1 MPNPVPANM
10 MVYDHVARAILPAYA
25 GAAIPSQTEYTA
37 GETYGFN
44 FALTIP
50 EGWDVDELNVI
61 GLFYAPNNRIDNA
74 YGIDLEGAI
83 DNGWYDSGNFVGLS
97 KLPEPEADIKL
108 FPNPSNGLSLIQ
120 IDLETAENVSVD
132 ILSVDGRLIA
142 SKDYGVLTAVN
153 QLPVVTESYAPGV
166 YMVQIKVGN
175 TQKVLKLMVD

>member
-1 MPNPVPANM
+1 M
-10 MVYDHVARAILPAYA
+10 MVYDHVARAILPSYA
-25 GAAIPSQTEYTA
+25 GAAIPAQTEYTA

-153 QLPVVTESYAPGV
+153 QLPVVTESYAQGV